1 MWRDKLARHI
11 IVVAYD
17 PRWVEQ
23 YNSEAL
29 KIKGILQDNCVTIH
43 HIGSTAVKGLYAKPI
58 IDIMPVVHSLEEV
71 DGVNTEFEKIGYE
84 NIWASSESKDGAIC
98 AKAATTGRIIFIF
111 FAKTILLI

>member
-1 MWRDKLARHI
+1 MTHEKLWRGKLARYI

-58 IDIMPVVHSLEEV
+58 IDIMPVVHLKKSAM
-71 DGVNTEFEKIGYE
+71 